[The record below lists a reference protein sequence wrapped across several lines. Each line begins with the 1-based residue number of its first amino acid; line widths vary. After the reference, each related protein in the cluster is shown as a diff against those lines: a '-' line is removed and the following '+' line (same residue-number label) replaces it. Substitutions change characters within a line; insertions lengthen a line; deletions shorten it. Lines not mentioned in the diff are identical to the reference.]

1 MHTELIILE
10 LSNTGFYLIQTVRQQ
25 SFKTVITIACS
36 TEALGL
42 WGRSKKRADEEWGLE
57 EKRRDQVYRP
67 PLFSAG
73 SRSSLISL
81 VVRPLFRSSPV
92 AERLE
97 QSIRTKANNHGGGR

>member
-36 TEALGL
+36 RLSVCGADPKSARTKSGVWKRKGEI
-42 WGRSKKRADEEWGLE
+42 RSPDF
-57 EKRRDQVYRP
+57 
-67 PLFSAG
+67 PLYSAG